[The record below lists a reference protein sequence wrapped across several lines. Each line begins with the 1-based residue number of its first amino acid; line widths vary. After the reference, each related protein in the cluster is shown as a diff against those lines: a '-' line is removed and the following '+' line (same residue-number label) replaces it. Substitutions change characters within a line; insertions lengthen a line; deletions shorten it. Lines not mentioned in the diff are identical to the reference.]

1 MSKQVTKK
9 KGRLTIV
16 DNYPRLLTD
25 IKQRIRTAQV
35 RTAVAGNAIRARMEP
50 RRPFSPDPKPRP

>member
-9 KGRLTIV
+9 NGRLTIV

-35 RTAVAGNAIRARMEP
+35 RTAMAGNASLLMLY
-50 RRPFSPDPKPRP
+50 